1 MALREIADIKKAVK
15 ESQGRLRELRDRFES
30 DYGLRRLEKYD
41 RGKGYES
48 ITRNDPRTLADK
60 IISLLS
66 SAERKIRIPLELD
79 SEEER
84 KAKSNAER
92 FIYGSF
98 NLIDSRFQSFIQP
111 SIQDQLSFFAPIRGW
126 FAIRAYIRKGADGEV
141 IPDVAI
147 WDIFNTDWDIG
158 SKGVGWV
165 CHQRKATASQIKAEH
180 NVDIKGKSGTV
191 YDFWDDE
198 IYAVFIEDKF
208 VINPT
213 PHKLGHLPVGVF
225 AVGSVPFI
233 QSEKFADKTL
243 TDVGESIFAANRG
256 IYQPLNEIISD
267 YKTIISLGVHTP
279 LTATSKD
286 GKPFIP
292 ESPYYKGNV
301 INLSTNKEQ
310 SVGTLFTPVMPKD
323 AEVLWSALDRMSTI
337 GGLSPLAY
345 GLLERDVSGYG
356 ISLLHHASES
366 ILLAPR
372 MAMERAMEWL
382 ARELLTQYSGSKFGK
397 LKLHGRDGTN
407 EAFDIE
413 LKPKDIKGDWFPE
426 VELKASLPEDEAA
439 RWAMMQIAI
448 QNEIYSTQT
457 AMDRMGVRDTDA
469 EDQKIMRKKAMSMPP
484 ILLRSMAAAFKS
496 EGRPDLAQIFLDEIE
511 RLESKAKM
519 SDWEA
524 KRAEATSEA
533 VEPQFAT
540 GIPRNVLPSEELGKR
555 PRTPEEISVSEAG
568 WG

>member
-1 MALREIADIKKAVK
+1 MPLREIPDIKKAVK
-15 ESQGRLRELRDRFES
+15 ESQGRLRELRVRFES

-60 IISLLS
+60 ITSLLA
-66 SAERKIRIPLELD
+66 SAKRIIRIPLELD

-84 KAKSNAER
+84 KAKSSAER
-92 FIYGSF
+92 FIYGTF
-98 NLIDSRFQSFIQP
+98 NLIDSRFEAFVQP
-111 SIQDQLSFFAPIRGW
+111 SLQDQLAFFASIRGW
-126 FAIRAYIRKGADGEV
+126 FAIRAYIRKGKDGEV
-141 IPDVAI
+141 IPDVAV
-147 WDIFNTDWDIG
+147 WDILNTDWDIG
-158 SKGVGWV
+158 SKGLSWV
-165 CHQRKATASQIKAEH
+165 CHQRKATASQIKAEY
-180 NVDIKGKSGTV
+180 NVDIRGKSDTV

-198 IYAVFIEDKF
+198 IYLAFVGDEF
-208 VINPT
+208 VIKPT
-213 PHKLGHLPVGVF
+213 EHKLGHIPVLV
-225 AVGSVPFI
+225 AQVGSVPFI

-256 IYQPLNEIISD
+256 IYQHLNEIISD
-267 YKTIISLGVHTP
+267 YKTIISQGVHNP
-279 LTATSKD
+279 YVIESEG
-286 GKPFIP
+286 GKKTLESSPF
-292 ESPYYKGNV
+292 YKGAEV
-301 INLSTNKEQ
+301 KIDTKKGEKIYP
-310 SVGTLFTPVMPKD
+310 LFQPVMPKD
-323 AEVLWSALDRMSTI
+323 AQVLWASFSEMTTL
-337 GGLSPLAY
+337 GGLSPLAF
-345 GLLERDVSGYG
+345 GLIERDLAGYA
-356 ISLLHHASES
+356 INLLHHASEA

-372 MAMERAMEWL
+372 RAMEKGEEWL

-457 AMDRMGVRDTDA
+457 AMDRMGVQDTDA

-524 KRAEATSEA
+524 KRAEARSEA
-533 VEPQFAT
+533 VEPEFAQ

-555 PRTPEEISVSEAG
+555 HRTPEEISVSEAG